1 MLWALNSPIP
11 IYVADEREHR
21 GSAAS
26 RQFGRS
32 ILPGAMPQSLLLSL
46 LWRSSIHIATLRLR
60 SMRRSEI
67 APLEERLCC
76 AVVAN
81 DIPSL
86 SEVWS
91 GDAFYCAGYRR
102 SRCFSI
108 SSFNTLL
115 WAVLSPI
122 NGQPRPSVCGPIAA
136 CDAESRM
143 PLIASVTA
151 AGADSLLRI

>member
-67 APLEERLCC
+67 APLEEPLCC

-86 SEVWS
+86 SGCGAVMRCTVLDTVAL
-91 GDAFYCAGYRR
+91 DASA
-102 SRCFSI
+102 SALS
-108 SSFNTLL
+108 TLC
-115 WAVLSPI
+115 
-122 NGQPRPSVCGPIAA
+122 CGPYYRQSTGSPVQV
-136 CDAESRM
+136 C
-143 PLIASVTA
+143 
-151 AGADSLLRI
+151 ADLLRLVTQKAECL